1 MSAHPSPTVRVACS
15 DPILLD
21 EVIRH
26 LEEIPH
32 WRLLASAHSITELF
46 NGLTSQADFVI
57 VSDMI
62 ATELAGDA
70 RALNLAGEV
79 IVFGREESP
88 QSLRAALSLGARDFL
103 LWPEDQLRLREI
115 TKNQKAGINTEHRA
129 SLGGLHVVWAPKGGS
144 GTSVV
149 AAHLAAAMATFTGR
163 TKCILMDLDVGHSD
177 QTAILQAEDEKK
189 SILDLLRVADE
200 LSASMVES
208 VAWQHPEGFRAILS
222 ADPRAE
228 TAFVEAVDVAKVLAT
243 VRETADHVI
252 VDLPS
257 GVSEVATRVL
267 REASTV
273 LLVVTPDLLSLRRAR
288 HSFTLLR
295 AAGVDPTGFIGL
307 LNQAGG
313 TDVSEKDVRSVL
325 GLTTT
330 FRVKADMQVY
340 RAANRGELSLAG
352 KRMLAP
358 VARMLCEAIPFQE
371 ARSIRVRP
379 AGVEPAGKHAV
390 PVTPKDGR
398 VPSPRPRQSTSSTTP
413 AKTPSVVRVVGSTRW
428 RG

>member
-1 MSAHPSPTVRVACS
+1 MSAYPSPTVRLACS

-21 EVIRH
+21 EVIRD

-32 WRLLASAHSITELF
+32 WRLLASAHSSQELL
-46 NGLTSQADFVI
+46 NGLASQADFLI
-57 VSDMI
+57 LSDTI

-88 QSLRAALSLGARDFL
+88 QGLRAALRLGARDFV
-103 LWPEDQLRLREI
+103 LWPDDRLRLREI
-115 TKNQKAGINTEHRA
+115 TIHKRAGITTQHRV
-129 SLGGLHVVWAPKGGS
+129 SSGGLHVVWAPKGGS

-149 AAHLAAAMATFTGR
+149 AAHLAAAMATIAGKTN
-163 TKCILMDLDVGHSD
+163 CILMDLDVGHSD

-222 ADPRAE
+222 ADPRADS
-228 TAFVEAVDVAKVLAT
+228 ASVEADDVAKVVAT
-243 VRETADHVI
+243 VREAADHVI

-257 GVSEVATRVL
+257 GVTDVATRVL

-295 AAGVDPTGFIGL
+295 AAGVDPTRFIGV

-325 GLTTT
+325 GVTTT

-358 VARMLCEAIPFQE
+358 VARMLAQPVLFQE
-371 ARSIRVRP
+371 TPPIRVRSS
-379 AGVEPAGKHAV
+379 GVELAREYSV
-390 PVTPKDGR
+390 PVTKAAR
-398 VPSPRPRQSTSSTTP
+398 RPSPRPQQSTRSATP
-413 AKTPSVVRVVGSTRW
+413 AKSPTVVRVVGSSKW